1 MTILVCLVLNFL
13 LYFFASN
20 RYGRKGKMSL
30 TYTLSVYYAFVA
42 FMGIVICSTGIYE
55 AVLSIN
61 YNKEIDFSPYI
72 YCFVSIMV
80 LIYPFRNVTYKT
92 IKWDEIPYNNTVKW
106 ILNIWIIITSLYM
119 MLNFSN
125 ALVASQMGYD
135 SMYEAFA
142 VDGSAQ
148 KLLYGNNFFLIKFVN
163 FNINLM
169 NSFSPFVMCYSLYGL
184 ISKKISQSRAFLLL
198 GLIFFSKFFSAL
210 AIGSRGNLFFVFWSF
225 AFYIIIFY
233 PHLNFSLK
241 RKFKKIGVVSF
252 SVVAFYSVLISIAR
266 LAHSDSETPL
276 TSVARYFG
284 ECFPNLGLQFW
295 NQVTMHPYGTRLFPY
310 IFGIEYNAES
320 VQDGY
325 AFWKTFTGVPVLI
338 FKTIFGDLYI
348 EFGLPIALAIILIIA
363 LIFYF
368 FIGRGKIHF
377 WKLALIYWYF
387 DLIIQGIFG
396 FNKDGWSNF
405 IVLIAILIVS
415 FIVKIYTQK
424 KQI

>member
-13 LYFFASN
+13 LYLFASN

-135 SMYEAFA
+135 SMYEASA

-163 FNINLM
+163 FNHY
-169 NSFSPFVMCYSLYGL
+169 C
-184 ISKKISQSRAFLLL
+184 
-198 GLIFFSKFFSAL
+198 
-210 AIGSRGNLFFVFWSF
+210 
-225 AFYIIIFY
+225 
-233 PHLNFSLK
+233 
-241 RKFKKIGVVSF
+241 
-252 SVVAFYSVLISIAR
+252 
-266 LAHSDSETPL
+266 
-276 TSVARYFG
+276 
-284 ECFPNLGLQFW
+284 
-295 NQVTMHPYGTRLFPY
+295 
-310 IFGIEYNAES
+310 
-320 VQDGY
+320 
-325 AFWKTFTGVPVLI
+325 
-338 FKTIFGDLYI
+338 
-348 EFGLPIALAIILIIA
+348 PI
-363 LIFYF
+363 
-368 FIGRGKIHF
+368 K
-377 WKLALIYWYF
+377 
-387 DLIIQGIFG
+387 
-396 FNKDGWSNF
+396 
-405 IVLIAILIVS
+405 
-415 FIVKIYTQK
+415 
-424 KQI
+424 